1 MTIRSV
7 LLKLHLWVALSA
19 GAFLILIG
27 VSGALLVFAP
37 AYDRAMSPE
46 LLKVT
51 PQPTRL
57 PLQALLDRS
66 RSAGTPAILLLP
78 QRPDESAH
86 VFVLDAQRRPSSVY
100 LNPYSGDVLG
110 VRTVAEQQKGL
121 SLTVRRFHKNLLL
134 GVRGS
139 QVVGFVTILTVF
151 MALSG
156 LVLWWPRK
164 IVKVK
169 ASASWPRINF
179 DLHNVVGLFSSAIL
193 LVLALTGIAI
203 SYPQVSGLIK
213 NLDSADLV
221 EPRSTLP
228 PGDRRPLTVDELVA
242 IGGRALP
249 DSTTVAFSM
258 PKQGSAVVN
267 LAQRFPEDA
276 RGANQSRVWLDMYS
290 GGILRVDN
298 SRQPQAATR
307 GSRLGLTIAMLH
319 VGVLYGRVTET
330 LVFLGSL
337 SQVVLVVTGTLIWWR
352 RKFRRA
358 RPGTA
363 TDAAA

>member
-7 LLKLHLWVALSA
+7 LLKMHLWVALAA

-27 VSGALLVFAP
+27 ASGALLVFAP
-37 AYDRAMSPE
+37 AYDRTMSPE

-51 PQPTRL
+51 PLSTRL

-78 QRPDESAH
+78 RRADESAH
-86 VFVLDAQRRPSSVY
+86 VFVLDAQGRPSSVY

-110 VRTVAEQQKGL
+110 IRTVAEQQKGL
-121 SLTVRRFHKNLLL
+121 ALTVRRFHKNLLL
-134 GVRGS
+134 GAPGS
-139 QVVGFVTILTVF
+139 RVVGFVTILAVF

-156 LVLWWPRK
+156 LILWWPRK

-179 DLHNVVGLFSSAIL
+179 DLHNVVGLFSSAML

-203 SYPQVSGLIK
+203 SYPQISGLIK
-213 NLDSADLV
+213 SLDADDLV
-221 EPRSTLP
+221 EPRSTP
-228 PGDRRPLTVDELVA
+228 PAGNPRALTVDELSA
-242 IGGRALP
+242 IAVRALP
-249 DSTTVAFSM
+249 DSAPVVFSM
-258 PKQGSAVVN
+258 PRPGSAVAN
-267 LAQRFPEDA
+267 LGLRFPEDA
-276 RGANQSRVWLDMYS
+276 RGANQSRVWLDIYS
-290 GGILRVDN
+290 GKILRIDN
-298 SRQPQAATR
+298 SRQPQGATL

-319 VGVLYGRVTET
+319 VGVLYGRFTET

-358 RPGTA
+358 RPGAA